1 MFQKLNKI
9 KLLFLTFIIALIC
22 TGCGVYVTTQN
33 SGQEGNQE
41 SAYKEEATVETVT
54 EAVSESVES
63 SAETESITEEPE
75 AQIETEAEAWQEE
88 SDTKPESEIEQE
100 NQEALEEKDN
110 AEAESDSD
118 EAVTAQIDENG
129 TYTSKEDVAEYIHTY
144 NRLPDNFITKKE
156 AKQLGWSGGGLE
168 EFAPGK
174 CIGGDYFGNY
184 EELLPVK
191 KGRKYTECD
200 IDTLGKSKRGAKRI
214 IFSNDGLIYYTADH
228 YESFELLYGEE

>member
-1 MFQKLNKI
+1 MFQKINKI

-41 SAYKEEATVETVT
+41 SAYKEDATVETVT

-63 SAETESITEEPE
+63 SAETESITEEP
-75 AQIETEAEAWQEE
+75 
-88 SDTKPESEIEQE
+88 EIEQE